1 MDRCEAP
8 IVATAPTAAGE
19 ARARVLYAFREAVA
33 GRLAAVTREE
43 WLRSRTFAGAGI
55 DPERLRAARA
65 AAGLGVSVVLPALE
79 VADTIGP
86 ICAAVRE
93 RWMGPGGLVEEL
105 VVVDGGSSDG
115 TAAAARDAGATVVQ
129 EADLVPEAGPGRG
142 KGEAMWKSLAATT
155 GDLVAWLD
163 ADVEDFDPD
172 FVPGLLG
179 PLLTNPEIQ
188 YVKAA
193 YRRPLGG
200 SEDDGGRVTE
210 IAARPLLSRF
220 FPDLAVF
227 AQPLSGEAAG
237 RRALLERLPFLTG
250 YAVEIGLLIDVH
262 AAVGLAGMAQVELT
276 PRRHRNQPTA
286 ALGRMAAAVGEAVM
300 ARADGRPPQAAPYV
314 RPLITDGNR
323 TLSELPVEVAQ
334 RPPIASYRRDGR
346 PAA

>member
-1 MDRCEAP
+1 VRRAQGFCWQS
-8 IVATAPTAAGE
+8 VRSAA
-19 ARARVLYAFREAVA
+19 ASI
-33 GRLAAVTREE
+33 AAVTREE
-43 WLRSRTFAGAGI
+43 WLRSRTFAGAGF
-55 DPERLRAARA
+55 DPERLAAARA
-65 AAGLGVSVVLPALE
+65 TAGLSVSVVLPALE

-93 RWMGPGGLVEEL
+93 RWMGPGGLVDEL
-105 VVVDGGSSDG
+105 VVVDGGSADG
-115 TAAAARDAGATVVQ
+115 TAAAARAAGAAVVR
-129 EADLVPEAGPGRG
+129 EDELLPAAGPGRG

-163 ADVEDFDPD
+163 ADVEDFDPA

-179 PLLTNPEIQ
+179 PLLTVPEIQ

-193 YRRPLGG
+193 YPRPLGNSG
-200 SEDDGGRVTE
+200 EDGGRVTE

-220 FPDLAVF
+220 FPDLAAF

-262 AAVGLAGMAQVELT
+262 AAVGLGGMAQVELT
-276 PRRHRNQPTA
+276 ARRHRNQPTA
-286 ALGRMAAAVGEAVM
+286 ALGRMAAAIDEALL
-300 ARADGRPPQAAPYV
+300 ARAEGRPPRAAPYA
-314 RPLITDGNR
+314 RPVLADGLP
-323 TLSELPVEVAQ
+323 TMEEAPVEVAE
-334 RPPIASYRRDGR
+334 RPPIAELVRDGR